1 MDLKNE
7 YCRVEEIAR
16 LFNKTT
22 RRIQQLT
29 QDGILSTETAKEGKR
44 NVRRYNLAKTIQAYV
59 DHLENIAKGKEKK
72 KTDAENESAKLAA
85 DVRYKEA
92 KAEAMEL
99 QLKEQKAQL
108 HRSED
113 VEKIVGDNI
122 ATLRSML
129 LALPGQ
135 LAVDTASTN
144 NAMETQEL
152 IKAAVSRI
160 LNDLADYDYNN
171 EDYKQLI
178 MQRYGLIVEEDDGQS
193 SQKNN

>member
-29 QDGILSTETAKEGKR
+29 QDGILSTESVKENGRKA
-44 NVRRYNLAKTIQAYV
+44 RRYNLEKTIKAYLE
-59 DHLENIAKGKEKK
+59 HIENIAKGKEKK
-72 KTDAENESAKLAA
+72 KTDKENESAKLAA
-85 DVRYKEA
+85 EVRYKEA

-135 LAVDTASTN
+135 LAVDTANTSNPMQTS
-144 NAMETQEL
+144 EI
-152 IKAAVSRI
+152 IKKAVYRI
-160 LNDLADYDYNN
+160 LSDLADYSYDNA
-171 EDYKQLI
+171 DYKALI
-178 MQRYGLIVEEDDGQS
+178 LERYGISGEEHREEKG
-193 SQKNN
+193 

>member
-29 QDGILSTETAKEGKR
+29 QDGILITETVKEGKR

-152 IKAAVSRI
+152 IKTAVSRI

-178 MQRYGLIVEEDDGQS
+178 LQRYGLIVEEDDGQS

>member
-99 QLKEQKAQL
+99 QIKEQKAQL

-178 MQRYGLIVEEDDGQS
+178 LQRYGLIVEEDDGQS